1 MLEKHVSLPK
11 PMKSKFWFK
20 KSKNLIAKSVSKATW
35 KTRKAALQKI
45 LTFSKNQ
52 KIKLH
57 WPLSEEILNGFVI
70 WCFANKMSPL
80 TTNSYVFALSSIQKC
95 LGFNPIK
102 IKNSQ
107 AEILLK
113 GFKNQKPP
121 SKKLRKPVT
130 LKILSN
136 LKSKIEKNFDNIF
149 IKKAIWS
156 AFTLA
161 FFGCL
166 RMGEIVCEKENSFH
180 SESAFCWGDVK
191 IHKDHLKLNLKNTKN
206 NDKNVSVY
214 IFKFA
219 NKNICPYRAFLSYKK
234 IFDSKCITKK
244 HEPVFVKNANELL
257 TKKFLNKFL
266 RENFKFIT
274 CHSFRAGIP
283 SAIEKIPNSMF
294 KKQIMSFGRWNSN
307 SFSSY
312 QKYKLS
318 QKKWIFVNIE
328 KALLNKK

>member
-1 MLEKHVSLPK
+1 VEFPYGSFDATIPGLSEDEQPNTKKRKEHPVKPKGAKKFKINLLDKKFSSVHLNDLQQNIILEKHVSLPK
-11 PMKSKFWFK
+11 PMKSKFWLK

-45 LTFSKNQ
+45 LTFSKKQ

-57 WPLSEEILNGFVI
+57 WSLSKEIINGFVI

-136 LKSKIEKNFDNIF
+136 LKSKIEKNFDNVYL
-149 IKKAIWS
+149 KKAIWS

-166 RMGEIVCEKENSFH
+166 RMGEIVCKKENSFH

-191 IHKDHLKLNLKNTKN
+191 IHKNYLKLNLKNTKN
-206 NDKNVSVY
+206 NDKN
-214 IFKFA
+214 FCRLHF
-219 NKNICPYRAFLSYKK
+219 
-234 IFDSKCITKK
+234 
-244 HEPVFVKNANELL
+244 
-257 TKKFLNKFL
+257 
-266 RENFKFIT
+266 
-274 CHSFRAGIP
+274 
-283 SAIEKIPNSMF
+283 
-294 KKQIMSFGRWNSN
+294 
-307 SFSSY
+307 
-312 QKYKLS
+312 
-318 QKKWIFVNIE
+318 
-328 KALLNKK
+328 